1 MNFNKKS
8 LKGNTNSMR
17 MRPISILEL
26 IPHYHLLSVGE
37 IVAHSGSIL
46 FVVAEKTLMPLFVVS
61 CTVDAHKHNCASI
74 ILSVIKDR
82 GSPGAMWSLA
92 PWTPIR
98 PTQRVLIRVSS
109 PLRMDLGDPEPPLS
123 SRRNLLDGIQVA
135 GR

>member
-26 IPHYHLLSVGE
+26 IPHYHLLSVRE
-37 IVAHSGSIL
+37 TVAHIF
-46 FVVAEKTLMPLFVVS
+46 FVEAQKTLMPLFVA
-61 CTVDAHKHNCASI
+61 CIVDAHKHNCASM

-82 GSPGAMWSLA
+82 GSPGATWCLA

-98 PTQRVLIRVSS
+98 PTQ
-109 PLRMDLGDPEPPLS
+109 GF
-123 SRRNLLDGIQVA
+123 
-135 GR
+135 